1 VNATYDLHR
10 HLWPVELL
18 EELRRRRE
26 PPRLD
31 GWTLRLADGDYD
43 LEPHAYGLERC
54 LAELDRDGISVAVV
68 SLPPTLGIDELPAE
82 EAEPLRAAYHE
93 GALAAVAA
101 SGGRLRAL
109 ALDRPRD
116 GFAGVCVAASALA
129 DLDALAPVLD
139 ELQRRGELLFVHP
152 GLSPAAEGA
161 PPWWQAVVGYTAQMQ
176 AAYAAWLAA
185 GVDRWPDLRVLF
197 AILAGGGPF
206 QLERFRSRG
215 FDVRRAQQPTIFFDV
230 ASYGNRAIEHCLAT
244 LGGDA
249 LVYGSDAPVLDPRI
263 TLAAV
268 RSFGEAVVNVLCH
281 SNPEELLSARHA

>member
-1 VNATYDLHR
+1 VIYDLHR

-18 EELRRRRE
+18 DELRRRHA
-26 PPRLD
+26 PPYLD

-43 LEPHAYGLERC
+43 LEPDAYGLERC
-54 LAELDRDGISVAVV
+54 LAELDRDGVSVAVV
-68 SLPPTLGIDELPAE
+68 SLPPTLGIDELPAA
-82 EAEPLRAAYHE
+82 EAGALHAAYHQ
-93 GALAAVAA
+93 GALAAIAA

-116 GFAGVCVAASALA
+116 GFAGVCTAANALS

-139 ELQRRGELLFVHP
+139 ELQARDELLFVHP
-152 GLSPAAEGA
+152 GIAAAPPGA
-161 PPWWQAVVGYTAQMQ
+161 PRWWQASVGYTAQMQ

-206 QLERFRSRG
+206 QLERMRSRG
-215 FDVRRAQQPTIFFDV
+215 FDIRTALRPNLFFDV
-230 ASYGNRAIEHCLAT
+230 SSYGNRAIEHCLAA
-244 LGGDA
+244 LGGEA
-249 LVYGSDAPVLDPRI
+249 LVYGSDAPVLDPRT

-268 RSFGEAVVNVLCH
+268 RSFGQAVVDVLCKV
-281 SNPEELLSARHA
+281 NPEGLLSARDA